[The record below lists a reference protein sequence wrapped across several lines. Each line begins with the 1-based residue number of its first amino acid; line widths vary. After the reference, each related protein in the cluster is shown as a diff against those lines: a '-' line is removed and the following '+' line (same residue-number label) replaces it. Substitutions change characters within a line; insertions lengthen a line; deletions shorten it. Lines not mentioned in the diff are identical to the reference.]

1 MKTRVIIAG
10 SRGFNDYALLKRKLN
25 ELLDFDDDITIISG
39 TANGADSLGEK
50 FAYEYDLT
58 LVKMPAN
65 WAVHGKG
72 AGYIRNEQMAAYA
85 SRQNGKLIA
94 FWDGESK
101 GTVHMIKLARKYNL
115 EVKVIFYKE
124 EKNG

>member
-1 MKTRVIIAG
+1 METRVIIAG
-10 SRGFNDYALLKRKLN
+10 SRGFNDYDLLKRKVT
-25 ELLDFDDDITIISG
+25 ELIDFNDDITIISG

-65 WAVHGKG
+65 WTMYGKS
-72 AGYIRNEQMAAYA
+72 AGYIRNEQMAVYA
-85 SRQNGKLIA
+85 SKQNGKLIT

-101 GTVHMIKLARKYNL
+101 GTSHMIKLARKYGL
-115 EVKVIFYKE
+115 EVNVILYKKGNE
-124 EKNG
+124 

>member
-50 FAYEYDLT
+50 L
-58 LVKMPAN
+58 L
-65 WAVHGKG
+65 
-72 AGYIRNEQMAAYA
+72 
-85 SRQNGKLIA
+85 
-94 FWDGESK
+94 WDGKSK
-101 GTVHMIKLARKYNL
+101 ENIVTEFEWISQRGS
-115 EVKVIFYKE
+115 EFKVIKRAGNTIYLQLVSQLKDQ
-124 EKNG
+124 K